1 MEFEATVRGRVCAV
15 EVRGGDGRYT
25 VTLDGQRHEVD
36 WRDHGSAFAT
46 LLLEGSSVEVG
57 LARRREGYTVV
68 LDEVSLDV
76 DLAPPGAT
84 SAAGRPEPGGA
95 ARLSAPMPGRI
106 VRVLAAVGDE
116 VTAGQPVVVVE
127 AMKMENEIRS
137 PRPGRVRSL
146 GVREGEAV
154 EAGALLAVVE

>member
-1 MEFEATVRGRVCAV
+1 VEFEATVRGRVCAV
-15 EVRGGDGRYT
+15 AVGGADGRYT
-25 VTLDGQRHEVD
+25 VTVDGRRHEVD
-36 WRDHGSAFAT
+36 WRDHGSTFAT
-46 LLLEGSSVEVG
+46 LLLDGTSVEVG

-68 LDEVSLDV
+68 LDDVSLDV
-76 DLAPPGAT
+76 DLARPGGT
-84 SAAGRPEPGGA
+84 SASGRHGPAGA

-137 PRPGRVRSL
+137 PRPGRVLSL
-146 GVREGEAV
+146 DVREGEAV
-154 EAGALLAVVE
+154 DAGALLAVVE